1 MRRVLIILAIG
12 SAAYPQTLPDQDQ
25 RARQQYSRLT
35 KNPAR
40 DSWQMPDQVVAA
52 LGLKSSEVVATLGD
66 GEGYFARRI
75 APLAGRVYVIDRNP
89 ALLLAAS
96 KEAPPTVATIAGT
109 TSSLTSRVVQVDT
122 ILVANTL
129 SQIADRVAF
138 FRSLSA
144 ILKPSGRVVVIDFF
158 KGSPPAGL
166 PAQQQITEAAVT
178 QDLNSAGFRFV
189 QRITFLPYQFFV
201 IFQR

>member
-1 MRRVLIILAIG
+1 MRRVVIILVIA
-12 SAAYPQTLPDQDQ
+12 SAAYPQAPPEQDQ

-35 KNPAR
+35 TNPTR

-75 APLAGRVYVIDRNP
+75 APLAGRVYVIDKNP
-89 ALLLAAS
+89 ALLTAAN

-109 TSSLTSRVVQVDT
+109 MSNLTSRVLQVDT

-129 SQIADRVAF
+129 GQTADRVAF

-144 ILKPSGRVVVIDFF
+144 VLKPNGRVVVIDFF
-158 KGSPPAGL
+158 KGAPPPGL
-166 PAQQQITEAAVT
+166 PAQQQITEAAIT
-178 QDLNSAGFRFV
+178 QDLNSAGFHFV
-189 QRITFLPYQFFV
+189 QRLTFLPYQFFV